1 MSNQQ
6 PKRPAQVARV
16 VPPQERQVTAAEIRN
31 ALQSMVRRL
40 ERVEEKVDR
49 LTSMAESSLSEPET
63 PRLAPAAAAPAVDAE
78 AETPTLPA
86 TDDESAAPA
95 ELRVVAD
102 TPADTPETVDPVA
115 DTGTMEPEPDAPS
128 LVTGPVDAEPSVSS
142 FAPPPPLPGSSAPE
156 QDPEERIAEERH
168 SRIADRFAERA
179 PEPLDVADADAA
191 LPSGD
196 QDGVEQEAAPEAT
209 PTFAAQGPLNAT
221 APSRRRRGRSAG
233 RVAFWA
239 VIATAVVVGGA
250 YMVLN
255 DAQETPDDQTTDS
268 SLADQEPD
276 ETIPVPGQ
284 SPLQDDDAA
293 DAAPEEAAG
302 VADEVTGTEGEPA
315 QTASVADGVASN
327 EAVGDPSVE
336 MGPVPGETSQDDPEA
351 LTADGSEPEAETAE
365 GVEATGGE
373 EADVEDGAAAGPTT
387 EATAEEGEA
396 DAVEDGAAES
406 AADEPGSTESAA
418 PELSSDPGPEVA
430 SLPVTEVET
439 VELSDLAPLPDN
451 APDDLRQVAALALEG
466 NPEAQHDLATSYA
479 IGTTIPQNFERAAF
493 WYARS
498 ADAGIVNA
506 RYNLGVLTERG
517 LGVGQDSEAAFEM
530 FLEAANAGHPDAEN
544 AVGLAYMLGNGTDRD
559 LVQAATWFQAA
570 SAQGNPRGAFHLGR
584 LFEEG
589 LDGAPDLTA
598 AAGWYRVAA
607 EAGDAQAVEALARIS
622 PAIGEGGIPEAV
634 DVPIPETT
642 PEPATPGTA
651 QDLAVT
657 AEEIRQIQVLL
668 AEQGYDPGP
677 ADGVMGPATRGAI
690 EAFEQDNNLSI
701 SGEPSFSLLD
711 ALRAAPTGDETG

>member
-49 LTSMAESSLSEPET
+49 LTSLAETSLTEPDT
-63 PRLAPAAAAPAVDAE
+63 PRQAPAAVPPAVDAE
-78 AETPTLPA
+78 TETPTPPA
-86 TDDESAAPA
+86 GDDADAAPSDF
-95 ELRVVAD
+95 RVVAD
-102 TPADTPETVDPVA
+102 TSEDTAGTDDRTA
-115 DTGTMEPEPDAPS
+115 DTGSMEPDPDEPS
-128 LVTGPVDAEPSVSS
+128 LVTGPVDSELSGSS
-142 FAPPPPLPGSSAPE
+142 FAPPPPLPGSFAPP
-156 QDPEERIAEERH
+156 QDPDERVAEERH

-179 PEPLDVADADAA
+179 PEPPDPAEADAA
-191 LPSGD
+191 SALDDRNDAD
-196 QDGVEQEAAPEAT
+196 QEEAVDAT
-209 PTFAAQGPLNAT
+209 PPFAAQSPINTT
-221 APSRRRRGRSAG
+221 APSRRRRSRSAG

-239 VIATAVVVGGA
+239 VIAAAVVVGGA
-250 YMVLN
+250 YMVLD
-255 DAQETPDDQTTDS
+255 DAQDTTEDQTADA

-293 DAAPEEAAG
+293 GAAPEDAAG
-302 VADEVTGTEGEPA
+302 GADEVTGTEDDPVEG
-315 QTASVADGVASN
+315 ASVAAGVVNDGPA
-327 EAVGDPSVE
+327 GDPSVE
-336 MGPVPGETSQDDPEA
+336 MGPVPGDVSQEDPEPAAAEGSDPEA
-351 LTADGSEPEAETAE
+351 EVVEDVETAE
-365 GVEATGGE
+365 AEAVEV
-373 EADVEDGAAAGPTT
+373 DDGAAAEAMT
-387 EATAEEGEA
+387 EDSEA
-396 DAVEDGAAES
+396 DAAEL
-406 AADEPGSTESAA
+406 AADEPGDTESAA

-439 VELSDLAPLPDN
+439 VELSDLAPLPDD

-517 LGVGQDSEAAFEM
+517 LGVEQDSEAAFEM
-530 FLEAANAGHPDAEN
+530 FLEAANANHPDAEN
-544 AVGLAYMLGNGTDRD
+544 AVGLAYMLGNGTERD

-607 EAGDAQAVEALARIS
+607 EAGDAQAVDALARIS

-657 AEEIRQIQVLL
+657 AGEIRQIQVLL

-677 ADGVMGPATRGAI
+677 ADGVMGPSTRRAI
-690 EAFEQDNNLSI
+690 EAYEQDNNLSV

-711 ALRAAPTGDETG
+711 ALRAAPTDETG